1 MYPSKSLNMPRKI
14 TEEFAVELM
23 RNAGL
28 EPNEPYV
35 DSKQPWL
42 CTHMACGRQVSPTYN
57 AIQRGQGGCAYCAG
71 KKVDSS
77 DAEAFIRSK
86 GFEPL
91 EPYSGNKKPWK
102 VLHVT
107 CNKETTLKYNT
118 LQQGETQGCRNCSK
132 VIVDADEAFVFF
144 KSRDLI
150 PLVPY
155 PGAKNPWKSI
165 HTVCGNVIAP
175 RYGHIKSGRVGC
187 LHCAGTIPITQEKAV
202 ALFRES
208 GLEPQGKF
216 PGPHV
221 PWTSIHLACGRTTSP
236 RYAAIQQGQ
245 GACKYCAGNAVN
257 ETEAIDFME
266 RKGLSPLVEFP
277 GANMPW
283 RCIHASCGKEV
294 SPTYGSVRSG
304 QGGCKFCGG
313 RHLDQ
318 AEARAKII
326 SLGFTPIDDY
336 QPQSRWRVIHDKC
349 GTEILIT
356 YRYTVKTGKGCSSC
370 AGLKPISKGEV
381 VEVFEKNGFTLVG
394 EFVNT
399 RTPIKAI
406 HNVCKR
412 EVFPR
417 YGDVK
422 NGRGCKF
429 CQVGGINL
437 NLPGFIYVMTNEE
450 LSAVKVG
457 IGGDTSKTNRINQH
471 KKFGW
476 TLYKRMNLST
486 AEEAYEVEQ
495 SVISWLR
502 EDLGLPIFLSSE
514 EMPQGG
520 HTETFS
526 AEEIDSWT
534 IWEEVIRVA
543 GLRTPGNR
551 Q

>member
-1 MYPSKSLNMPRKI
+1 MPKKI
-14 TEEFAVELM
+14 TQEIAIALM
-23 RNAGL
+23 RKAGL
-28 EPNEPYV
+28 EPIDPYL

-42 CTHMACGRQVSPTYN
+42 CIHIPCGRQVSPTYN

-71 KKVDSS
+71 TKIDSA

-132 VIVDADEAFVFF
+132 VIVDADEAYAFF
-144 KSRDLI
+144 QSRDLV

-155 PGAKNPWKSI
+155 PGSKNPWKSI
-165 HTVCGNVIAP
+165 HTLCGNVIAP
-175 RYGHIKSGRVGC
+175 RYGHIKSGRIGC
-187 LHCAGTIPITQEKAV
+187 PYCSGNIPITQEKAV
-202 ALFRES
+202 EMFRAS
-208 GLEPQGKF
+208 GLEPEGKF

-221 PWTSIHLACGRTTSP
+221 PWKSIHLACGRTTSP
-236 RYAAIQQGQ
+236 RYAAIQQGN
-245 GACKYCAGNAVN
+245 GACKYCAGNAVH
-257 ETEAIDFME
+257 ESEAIDLMTS
-266 RKGLSPLVEFP
+266 KGLSPLVEFP

-283 RCIHASCGKEV
+283 RCIHSECGKEV
-294 SPTYGSVRSG
+294 SPTYSSVRSG

-313 RHLDQ
+313 RHVDQ
-318 AEARAKII
+318 AEARTNII
-326 SLGFTPIDDY
+326 RLGFTPIDDY
-336 QPQSRWRVIHDKC
+336 QPQNRWRVIHDKC

-356 YRYTVKTGKGCSSC
+356 YAYTVRTGKGCASC
-370 AGLKPISKGEV
+370 AGLKPVNQEEV
-381 VEVFEKNGFTLVG
+381 VEVFENNGFILVDS
-394 EFVNT
+394 FVNT
-399 RTPIKAI
+399 RTPVKAI
-406 HNVCKR
+406 HKVCNR
-412 EVFPR
+412 EVSPR

-429 CQVGGINL
+429 CAVGGINL
-437 NLPGFIYVMTNEE
+437 TLPGFIYVMTHEE

-457 IGGDTSKTNRINQH
+457 IGGETSKMNRISQH
-471 KKFGW
+471 KKYGW
-476 TLYKRMNLST
+476 NLYKRLTLDT
-486 AEEAYEVEQ
+486 AEEAYEIEQ
-495 SVISWLR
+495 VVISWLR
-502 EDLGLPIFLSSE
+502 YDLGLPRFLSSE

-534 IWEEVIRVA
+534 IWEEITRVA
-543 GLRTPGNR
+543 GLRTSGNL